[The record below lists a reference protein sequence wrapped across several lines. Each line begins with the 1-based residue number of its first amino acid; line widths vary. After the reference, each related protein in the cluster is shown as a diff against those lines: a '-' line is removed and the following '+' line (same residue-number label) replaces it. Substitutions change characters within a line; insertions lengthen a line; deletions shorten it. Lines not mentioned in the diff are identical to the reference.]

1 MHEFKRLLDRI
12 TDAGLDFVIIGGYA
26 ALTHGSAL
34 ITRDLDVCAVLTPE
48 NVDILRRALAEWHP
62 THRMTPQRLS
72 FLEHPPSGVELRNL
86 YLQTDAGIVDILTS
100 VLGVGDF
107 ERLKQK
113 AEIYTVDGRDYKVI
127 SLDDLIA
134 AKEAV
139 GREKDLLAVK
149 ELKAIAAKRRLSTG
163 AAGQEP

>member
-1 MHEFKRLLDRI
+1 MQEFKRLLDRL
-12 TDAGLDFVIIGGYA
+12 TDAGFDFVIIGGYA

-34 ITRDLDVCAVLTPE
+34 ITRDLELCAVLTSE
-48 NVDILRRALAEWHP
+48 NVELLRRALADWHP
-62 THRMTPQRLS
+62 RHRMTPQKLS
-72 FLEHPPSGVELRNL
+72 FVEHPQPGVELKNL
-86 YLQTDAGIVDILTS
+86 YLQTDAGIVGILTS

-107 ERLKQK
+107 QRLREK
-113 AEIYTVDGRDYKVI
+113 AEVYRVDGRDYKVI

-149 ELKAIAAKRRLSTG
+149 ELKAIAAKRRGG
-163 AAGQEP
+163 AGP

>member
-1 MHEFKRLLDRI
+1 MQEFKRLLDRL

-34 ITRDLDVCAVLTPE
+34 ITRELDVCAVLTPE
-48 NVDILRRALAEWHP
+48 NVALLRRALAEWNP
-62 THRMTPQRLS
+62 KHRMTPQKVS
-72 FLEHPPSGVELRNL
+72 FVDHPQPDVELKTL
-86 YLQTDAGIVDILTS
+86 YLQTDAGIVDESTS

-107 ERLKQK
+107 QRLKQK
-113 AEIYTVDGRDYKVI
+113 AEVYVVDGREYEVI

-149 ELKAIAAKRRLSTG
+149 ELKAIAAKRRG
-163 AAGQEP
+163 GD